1 MSACDSDKSK
11 VLQSLSDDKDQVS
24 AMEIKSLGGEPAV
37 ADIGKQP
44 NLENLPPI
52 TSTRLKKPTE
62 YGREYSRTLLLDQ
75 FNGWITKFDA
85 KLKRL
90 NQTKVTCDQPHELR
104 SQTKDLH
111 DTFEKMKVCFERLR
125 SCLDETEIT
134 DVQGKLL
141 IRDKLCQTVN
151 EDIAEIIKNLSLELR
166 SERSSGTSRDSRSKA
181 SYKSKISQ
189 LGDEGIQQAGKAA
202 ALEAELEYEK
212 KERELENK
220 LKEIRKEKQITSLH
234 AEVKATKKA
243 EAEEL
248 KNLQSNVILAP
259 EESWQEKEQPIL
271 FSMDDKPSI
280 DGCVEEVAGETK
292 GKDEFIKRMQAKEV
306 FNSFAPAIID

>member
-11 VLQSLSDDKDQVS
+11 VLQSLSDDKDQFS
-24 AMEIKSLGGEPAV
+24 AMEVKTLGGEPAV

-62 YGREYSRTLLLDQ
+62 YDREYSKTLLLDQ
-75 FNGWITKFDA
+75 FNGWIRKFDA

-90 NQTKVTCDQPHELR
+90 NQRKVTCDQPHELR

-125 SCLDETEIT
+125 SCLDETKIT
-134 DVQGKLL
+134 DVEGKLL
-141 IRDKLCQTVN
+141 IRDKLCQIVN

-166 SERSSGTSRDSRSKA
+166 SDRSSGTSRDSRSKA

-189 LGDEGIQQAGKAA
+189 LRDERIQQAGKAA
-202 ALEAELEYEK
+202 ALEAKLEYEK

-220 LKEIRKEKQITSLH
+220 LKEIRKEKQIASLH
-234 AEVKATKKA
+234 AQVKATKKA

-248 KNLQSNVILAP
+248 KNL
-259 EESWQEKEQPIL
+259 
-271 FSMDDKPSI
+271 
-280 DGCVEEVAGETK
+280 
-292 GKDEFIKRMQAKEV
+292 
-306 FNSFAPAIID
+306 